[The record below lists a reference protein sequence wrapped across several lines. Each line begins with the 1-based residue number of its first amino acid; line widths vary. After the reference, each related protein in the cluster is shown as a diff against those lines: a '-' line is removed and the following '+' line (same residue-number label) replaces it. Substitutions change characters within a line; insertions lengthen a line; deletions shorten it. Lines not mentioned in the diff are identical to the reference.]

1 MDTCETMTH
10 TKDTATA
17 VRTWLEEVVI
27 GLKLCPFAAAPWKAG
42 EIRIYVSDVTDPEDA
57 VKAALD
63 EALALIHPG
72 DDDDDEGPRTR
83 TTLVCFP
90 NTLQDFETF
99 LDVATTLED
108 ILAQAGAEGHLL
120 VATFHPDY
128 LFDGEDE
135 AALSHY
141 TNRSPVPILHLLLE
155 SDVSDAVD
163 SHPDIESVPADNVA
177 RLNALGVTALRD
189 IWRTFSEK
197 TP

>member
-1 MDTCETMTH
+1 M
-10 TKDTATA
+10 DTATA
-17 VRTWLEEVVI
+17 VKTWLEEVVI

-42 EIRIYVSDVTDPEDA
+42 EVRICVSDVTDPEEA

-72 DDDDDEGPRTR
+72 DDDAEGPQTR

-90 NTLQDFETF
+90 NTLDDFDTF
-99 LDVATTLED
+99 LDVAATLED
-108 ILAQAGAEGHLL
+108 ILAQAGAEGHLQ

-163 SHPDIESVPADNVA
+163 SHPDIESVPTDNIA
-177 RLNALGVTALRD
+177 RLNTLGINALRE
-189 IWRTFSEK
+189 IWARFSSAA
-197 TP
+197 P